1 MDFGWAIALL
11 VALGA
16 GYIFEMIGRNFDLIG
31 RKKMIMG
38 VLATIV
44 LVYGLLVTD
53 HVAWGRAYDGATLK
67 TYAYADAIREKNIAS
82 QGVVATG
89 IRHDENL
96 TLNFLVDR
104 SLVVFRPETMEK
116 ILAQEKAKK
125 FFKSLTSN
133 TFSDIRTT
141 FPKELPR

>member
-1 MDFGWAIALL
+1 
-11 VALGA
+11 
-16 GYIFEMIGRNFDLIG
+16 
-31 RKKMIMG
+31 MIMG

-116 ILAQEKAKK
+116 ILAQGKGKEVFQEFNIKYILGYPDDLSQRIAKITGADIIATDKISYK
-125 FFKSLTSN
+125 FTESSPAKSLLMN
-133 TFSDIRTT
+133 LIR
-141 FPKELPR
+141 